1 MMRDLIDTDPITET
15 RAMTPAQ
22 VAVRWACSERK
33 VRNMIERGA
42 LPAFKLDGKMLRL
55 WRKDVEEYE
64 CRGGSQNCEA
74 NTASPGTTQPA
85 SGDVIDL
92 GQATRKRRTASPR
105 LSTLSLRD
113 RVGKR

>member
-1 MMRDLIDTDPITET
+1 MN
-15 RAMTPAQ
+15 RALTPRM
-22 VAVRWACSERK
+22 VAERWQCSERK
-33 VRNMIERGA
+33 VRNMVESGA
-42 LPAFKLDGKMLRL
+42 LRAFQLDGKLLRI
-55 WRKDVEEYE
+55 RQSDVEEYE
-64 CRGGSQNCEA
+64 CRGGSQNCVE
-74 NTASPGTTQPA
+74 NTASPGTTQPE